1 MPPGRGCSEEKVKDR
16 RVIDMKVVEY
26 IGEVLPDGH
35 LSLPDEIQKKLGL
48 SPHSSVRVTIAV
60 EEPRKIDE
68 KKGWEVFRQMGK
80 NAASSGSSDVSTNHD
95 HYLYGKKK

>member
-1 MPPGRGCSEEKVKDR
+1 
-16 RVIDMKVVEY
+16 MKVIEY

-35 LSLPDEIQKKLGL
+35 LSLPDEIQKELEL

-68 KKGWEVFRQMGK
+68 KKGWEAFRRMGE
-80 NAASSGSSDVSTNHD
+80 NAVAGKLSNASVNHD
-95 HYLYGKKK
+95 RYLYGKKK

>member
-1 MPPGRGCSEEKVKDR
+1 
-16 RVIDMKVVEY
+16 MKVIEY

-48 SPHSSVRVTIAV
+48 SPHSSVKVTIVV

-68 KKGWEVFRQMGK
+68 KKGWEAFRQMGK
-80 NAASSGSSDVSTNHD
+80 NAVPGKLSNASTNHD
-95 HYLYGKKK
+95 RYLYGEKHGK